1 MNRGAADRWADAG
14 VAAALLAIDPHG
26 LGGAALRA
34 CAGPVRDRWL
44 AGFRALLPPAGPF
57 RRLPLHAGDER
68 LLGGLDL
75 AATLSA
81 GRPVAQRGVLAEA
94 DGGVVLAAMAE
105 RIERGAAARLAAAQ
119 DAGEVMLERDG
130 LAQRLPARFGLIL
143 LDEGVN
149 DEERPPAAL
158 LDRLAFRIDLAPIG
172 LRDAREPGEMAGGVA
187 AARGRYA
194 LLAVDAEIIEALCAA
209 ATQLGVASLR
219 STLLAV
225 RAARAAAA
233 LHGAARV
240 LPEHAAIAARL
251 VLAPLA
257 TRLPDSEPQSRQ
269 QPSPRQNR
277 GGENLHEEDRV
288 SGGPLEDRVLAAAQ
302 AAIPDALLKQ
312 LLDAESRGTPA
323 AAAGGAG
330 AQVHH
335 ARRGRPAGVRRGSPR
350 PGARLNVIETL
361 RAAAPWQRLRRAAGG
376 RGTSALILVRSEDF
390 RVTRYKQRAPST
402 TIFAVDASGSSA
414 MNRLAEAKGAVELL
428 LAECYVRRDR
438 VALLAFRGRGAEVLL
453 PPTRSLVRAKRSL
466 AALPGGGGTPLAA
479 GIIAALALADSV
491 RRAGEQPCVVLFTDG
506 RANVG
511 LDGSGSRA
519 KAGEDALAAG
529 RRLRAAG
536 VAAMI
541 LDTSPRPDPQARAIA
556 DSMNARY
563 IPLPYAGAAAVVGA
577 VRAGA
582 TGGP

>member
-1 MNRGAADRWADAG
+1 VSASAADRWADAG
-14 VAAALLAIDPHG
+14 VAAALLAIDPQG
-26 LGGAALRA
+26 LGGAVLRA

-44 AGFRALLPPAGPF
+44 AGFRALLPPAVPF

-81 GRPVAQRGVLAEA
+81 GRPVAQRGLLAEA

-119 DAGEVMLERDG
+119 DAGEVALERDG

-143 LDEGVN
+143 LDEGAN

-158 LDRLAFRIDLAPIG
+158 LDRLAFRIDLVPIG
-172 LRDAREPGEMAGGVA
+172 LRDAAEPGEMAGDVM

-194 LLAVDAEIIEALCAA
+194 RLAVDAQIIDALCAA
-209 ATQLGVASLR
+209 AVQLGVASLR

-233 LHGAARV
+233 LDGAARV

-257 TRLPDSEPQSRQ
+257 TRLPEPAPQQQS
-269 QPSPRQNR
+269 PPEENR
-277 GGENLHEEDRV
+277 GGENPDEQERV
-288 SGGPLEDRVLAAAQ
+288 SGGPLKDRVLEAAQ
-302 AAIPDALLKQ
+302 AAIPEALLKR

-330 AQVHH
+330 VQVHH

-350 PGARLNVIETL
+350 PGVRLNVIETL

-376 RGTSALILVRSEDF
+376 RVSPARVLIRSEDF
-390 RVTRYKQRAPST
+390 RITRYKQRAAST

-479 GIIAALALADSV
+479 GIVAALALADAV
-491 RRAGEQPCVVLFTDG
+491 RRAGDQPCVVLLTDG

-511 LDGSGSRA
+511 LDGIGSRA

-563 IPLPYAGAAAVVGA
+563 VPLPYAGAAAVVGA

-582 TGGP
+582 AGGP